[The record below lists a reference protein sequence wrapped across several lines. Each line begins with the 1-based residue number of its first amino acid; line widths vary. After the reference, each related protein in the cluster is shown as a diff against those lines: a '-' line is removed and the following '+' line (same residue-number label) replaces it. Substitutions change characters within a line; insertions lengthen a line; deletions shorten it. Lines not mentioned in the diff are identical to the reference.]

1 MGEPSTSDSLD
12 SPGASPASKR
22 LDRYAITRRVTLVGA
37 ACDLFLSLIKIVGG
51 FLAQSQALIADGVH
65 SLSDLVTDAM
75 VLLAARHAHA
85 APDSDHPYGHERI
98 ETIATAALGTIL
110 VLIGVGIAW
119 DSVRRLTS
127 VEPPM
132 IPEWWALIIAAVSA
146 LSKEAIF
153 RYTLHAARRIDSKLL
168 EANAWHSR
176 SDAASSLVV
185 IVGVGGTLAGA
196 TYLDIIAALVVAVMI
211 GRTGILLAWRGGQEL
226 IDTALDPDEV
236 EAIRSTLL
244 ELDDVRDLH
253 MLRTRRMGPK
263 SLVDVHILV
272 GDPKISVSEGH
283 QISEIAR
290 AMLIRRFP
298 AISDVTV
305 HIDPE
310 NDEEV
315 IPGRDLPLRKEVLAY
330 LRASWADTPEAKEIR
345 RITLHYLDG
354 AIDVDVELPLAL
366 AVERAGSIPG
376 IGGVGIGI
384 DKAKAD
390 RQEGALGTGTREDR
404 GECAE
409 KETTARAMLSSAQSL
424 AERLREL
431 ANEARI
437 DPDAKTGETKTRSVK
452 IGKIRVL
459 LV

>member
-1 MGEPSTSDSLD
+1 MSEKAMDKPSTPESSEPSDTCS
-12 SPGASPASKR
+12 ASNR
-22 LDRYAITRRVTLVGA
+22 LDRYAVTRRVTLVGA
-37 ACDLFLSLIKIVGG
+37 ACDLFLSLIKIGGG
-51 FLAQSQALIADGVH
+51 FLAHSQALIADGVH

-85 APDSDHPYGHERI
+85 PPDSDHPYGHERI

-127 VEPPM
+127 TEPMM
-132 IPEWWALIIAAVSA
+132 IPEWWALIIAAISA

-153 RYTLHAARRIDSKLL
+153 RYTLHAARRINSKLL

-196 TYLDIIAALVVAVMI
+196 TYLDVIAALVVSVMI
-211 GRTGILLAWRGGQEL
+211 GRTGFLLAWRGVEEL

-236 EAIRSTLL
+236 EAIRCALL
-244 ELDDVRDLH
+244 EMDDVRDLH

-272 GDPKISVSEGH
+272 SDPMISVSEGH

-310 NDEEV
+310 NDDEV
-315 IPGRDLPLRKEVLAY
+315 VPGRDLALRKEAMAH
-330 LRASWADTPEAKEIR
+330 LRASWADLPEAKEIR
-345 RITLHYLDG
+345 RVTLHYLDG
-354 AIDVDVELPLAL
+354 SIHADVELPLAFVVDRAASL
-366 AVERAGSIPG
+366 ADVD
-376 IGGVGIGI
+376 IGE
-384 DKAKAD
+384 AKAG
-390 RQEGALGTGTREDR
+390 RQEGGLGAK
-404 GECAE
+404 GESAE
-409 KETTARAMLSSAQSL
+409 KEIAARPALSSAESIS
-424 AERLREL
+424 ERLRRL
-431 ANEARI
+431 ANGAGTDSDSGAE
-437 DPDAKTGETKTRSVK
+437 TGSVK
-452 IGKIRVL
+452 IGKVRVL